1 MNDHR
6 KYKKKNLRIKSKK
19 VIKQV
24 EVQIEK
30 VVQGAKGM
38 GLLEGK
44 VVFVPQA
51 LTGETHLVCITKDK
65 KDFMEGYSKAI
76 IKESPLRIQA
86 PCQYYQ
92 NCGGCDFQHVNYLD
106 QLSLKKQM
114 IQDTL
119 KRLGKLPE
127 VEFDI
132 VPSTE
137 WEYRSR
143 ARVWGLPNK
152 GFGFKVRESSKV
164 QEVDQCMVLTKPINQ
179 MIHETPFKHSKVAEV
194 SIQANEDGFITNFNE
209 TINIKVLDKDFH
221 VNTGVFFQSNQ
232 LILPELV
239 NWVIGKAP
247 SGNLALD
254 LFSGVGFFAA
264 FLENIF
270 QKVIAVEQNPHCL
283 KLATKNCSDKTEF
296 ITEDAVIWAKAN
308 ADLKVDFLVVDPP
321 RDGLGVEILEMIQTC
336 HPTNWVYVSCNPVTL
351 ARDIQRILARGQYE
365 IEEIKGF
372 DFYPQTSHLEMGVSF
387 KKL

>member
-6 KYKKKNLRIKSKK
+6 KYKKRTLRNNSKK

-24 EVQIEK
+24 EVHIEK
-30 VVQGAKGM
+30 MVQGAKGM
-38 GLLEGK
+38 GLIEGK

-51 LTGETHLVCITKDK
+51 LPGETHLVCITKDK

-76 IKESPLRIQA
+76 IKESPSRIEA

-92 NCGGCDFQHVNYLD
+92 KCGGCDFQHVGYPD

-114 IQDTL
+114 VQDTL
-119 KRLGKLPE
+119 KRLGKLPA
-127 VEFDI
+127 VDFDI
-132 VPSTE
+132 VPSPE
-137 WEYRSR
+137 FNYRSR

-152 GFGFKVRESSKV
+152 GFGFKARESSKV
-164 QEVDQCMVLTKPINQ
+164 QVVDQCMVLSTPINQ
-179 MIHETPFKHSKVAEV
+179 MIHETQFNHTKVAEV
-194 SIQANEDGFITNFNE
+194 SIQANENSFITDFNE
-209 TINIKVLDKDFH
+209 IINIKILDKDFH

-232 LILPELV
+232 LILPQLV
-239 NWVIGKAP
+239 NWVMDKAS

-264 FLENIF
+264 FLEDKF
-270 QKVIAVEQNPHCL
+270 QQVIAVEQNPHCL
-283 KLATKNCSDKTEF
+283 KLAAKNCTDKTEF
-296 ITEDAVIWAKAN
+296 ITEDATVWAK
-308 ADLKVDFLVVDPP
+308 DHTHLEVDFLIVDPP
-321 RDGLGVEILEMIQTC
+321 RDGLEVEVLEMIQTC
-336 HPTNWVYVSCNPVTL
+336 QPANWIYVSCNPVTL
-351 ARDIQRILARGQYE
+351 ARDIQRILKSGQYE
-365 IEEIKGF
+365 IDEIRGF